1 MAIPRRESLRKYN
14 REFRANNNNSHYQIK
29 NRSFCGQMIA
39 LCGFA
44 IKNKPAQDVGGFKR
58 CL

>member
-1 MAIPRRESLRKYN
+1 MAIPYRESLRKYN

-44 IKNKPAQDVGGFKR
+44 IKNKPAQDVGGF
-58 CL
+58 